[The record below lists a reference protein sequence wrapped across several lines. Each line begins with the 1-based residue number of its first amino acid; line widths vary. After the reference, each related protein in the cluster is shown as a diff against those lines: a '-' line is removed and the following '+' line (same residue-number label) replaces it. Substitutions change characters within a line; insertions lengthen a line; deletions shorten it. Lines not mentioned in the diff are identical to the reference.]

1 MSTTRG
7 DGGTGDMAATKF
19 RVRVVN
25 GARAVLDLLAALPP
39 AMRRTGFQHPTWAD
53 CWFAVD
59 GRAARK
65 TVAAVVECAET
76 GRPLFVLPL
85 ILDTL
90 GAAAYWAPL
99 DFGVSDYN
107 TSLTA
112 PDFHPSPTEMRAIWL
127 RIVAALPDDAAFLL
141 IDKVPADI
149 DDRHEPLA
157 DLPDLRRSHV
167 IRHPLRLDT
176 DYATL
181 RDTRFSQSMVRSLD
195 RKRRKLERKG
205 DFRFEVATGA
215 EALPALECLM
225 TWRGE
230 RYGEN
235 PAVADFYRHLTAAGE
250 PVRVMWLALDGTP
263 VSACFG
269 IVEPHAFRLLALGHD
284 EAFKNW
290 SPGLLV
296 IEDAIAWA
304 SARGLAE
311 FDFTIGSEAY
321 KFDFGVV
328 PEPLWLVAAEFSPHG
343 SAMLRLLLT
352 RNLIASKL
360 KRYIDVNGPRRRT
373 VKAAVA

>member
-1 MSTTRG
+1 MTE
-7 DGGTGDMAATKF
+7 TKF
-19 RVRVVN
+19 HVRVVT
-25 GARAVLDLLAALPP
+25 GAAAVLALLAALPP
-39 AMRRTGFQHPTWAD
+39 EMHRTSFQHPTWAD

-65 TVAAVVECAET
+65 TVAAVVECRDS

-107 TSLTA
+107 ASLAA
-112 PDFHPSPTEMRAIWL
+112 PDFRPTASEMRTIWM
-127 RIVAALPDDAAFLL
+127 RVVAALPDDAAFLL

-167 IRHPLRLDT
+167 IRHPLKLDI
-176 DYATL
+176 DYPTL
-181 RDTRFSQSMVRSLD
+181 RDTRFSQSMVRSLA

-205 DFRFEVATGA
+205 DFRFEVTTGA
-215 EALPALECLM
+215 EAAPALERLL
-225 TWRGE
+225 TWRDE

-235 PAVADFYRHLTAAGE
+235 PAVADFYRRLVAAGE
-250 PVRVMWLALDGTP
+250 PVRVMWLSLDGAP
-263 VSACFG
+263 ISACFG

-284 EAFKNW
+284 DAFKNW

-304 SARGLAE
+304 SARGLTE

-373 VKAAVA
+373 AKATAA